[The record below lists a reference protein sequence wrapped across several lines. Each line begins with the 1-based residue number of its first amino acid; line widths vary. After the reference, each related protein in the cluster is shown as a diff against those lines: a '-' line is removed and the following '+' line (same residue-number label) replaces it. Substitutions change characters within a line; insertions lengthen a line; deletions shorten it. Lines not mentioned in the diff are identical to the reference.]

1 MEGKRKTKIGK
12 YNCRVKFTIVG
23 LTDSAVED
31 MNKLIAKEEGKK

>member
-23 LTDSAVED
+23 LTRSAVED
-31 MNKLIAKEEGKK
+31 MNKLLAKEGKK